1 MMASATG
8 SPREPSEW
16 LQKTS
21 AFMAEQFHYPADLLE
36 LLIETIPRLVRSKK
50 SVILFFEGAGV
61 EHDDLA
67 GVTATL
73 RNSPD
78 SITKFEIVR
87 TVLARLNTRGDSG
100 LGPRRGVI
108 RRVVEFE
115 DFESCWDNDRLKAKG
130 LVASVREAV
139 NKKDA
144 FTRMQQE
151 REAERDQAQASHRE
165 AQKKAERKRCA
176 IEDVKNRLFALFGM
190 DKQPQERGR
199 LLEGVLNDLFRA
211 YDIHVRENFIRRT
224 PDSVIVLEQIDGVIE
239 LAGTIHLVEMKW
251 LQNPVGVADFGPH
264 LVRVMNRANVSGI
277 FISNSRFTQAAV
289 TECADFLNL
298 RTNFLCTLEEIVSLL
313 QRQGDLV
320 GFLKAKSH
328 AAIVEK
334 KPYLEILN

>member
-1 MMASATG
+1 
-8 SPREPSEW
+8 
-16 LQKTS
+16 
-21 AFMAEQFHYPADLLE
+21 MAEQFHYPADLLE

-50 SVILFFEGAGV
+50 SVILFFQGAGV
-61 EHDDLA
+61 EQDDLA
-67 GVTATL
+67 GVDATL
-73 RNSPD
+73 RNSPG

-87 TVLARLNTRGDSG
+87 TVLTRLNALGDIG

-115 DFESCWDNDRLKAKG
+115 DFESCWENDRLKAKG
-130 LVASVREAV
+130 LVACVREAV

-151 REAERDQAQASHRE
+151 REAERDQALAAHRVAQQKA
-165 AQKKAERKRCA
+165 AQKRSQ
-176 IEDVKNRLFALFGM
+176 IEDVRIRLFALFGM
-190 DKQPQERGR
+190 DKQPQERGL

-211 YDIHVRENFIRRT
+211 YDIHVRENFVRRA
-224 PDSVIVLEQIDGVIE
+224 PDSMIVLEQIDGVIE

-251 LQNPVGVADFGPH
+251 LQKPVGVADFGPH

-277 FISNSRFTQAAV
+277 FISNSRFTQSAV
-289 TECADFLNL
+289 AECAGFLNL
-298 RTNFLCTLEEIVSLL
+298 RTNFLCSLEEIVNLL

-328 AAIVEK
+328 AAIVDK
-334 KPYLEILN
+334 NPFLEILS

>member
-1 MMASATG
+1 
-8 SPREPSEW
+8 
-16 LQKTS
+16 
-21 AFMAEQFHYPADLLE
+21 MAEQYHYPADLLE

-50 SVILFFEGAGV
+50 SVILFFQGAGV
-61 EHDDLA
+61 EQDDLA
-67 GVTATL
+67 GVSATL
-73 RNSPD
+73 RTSPD
-78 SITKFEIVR
+78 SINKFEIAR
-87 TVLARLNTRGDSG
+87 AVLTRLNARGDSG

-108 RRVVEFE
+108 RRIVEFE
-115 DFESCWDNDRLKAKG
+115 DFGSCWDNDRLKARG

-151 REAERDQAQASHRE
+151 REAERYQAQAAHRE
-165 AQKKAERKRCA
+165 AQHKAARKRRE
-176 IEDVKNRLFALFGM
+176 IEDVKNRLFTLFAM

-211 YDIHVRENFIRRT
+211 YDIHVRENFVRRT

-239 LAGTIHLVEMKW
+239 LAGTIYLVEIKW
-251 LQNPVGVADFGPH
+251 LQNPVGVAEFGPH

-277 FISNSRFTQAAV
+277 FISNSRYTQSAIA
-289 TECADFLNL
+289 ECADFLNL
-298 RTNFLCTLEEIVSLL
+298 RTNFLCTLEELVNLL

-328 AAIVEK
+328 AAIIDK
-334 KPYLEILN
+334 KPFLEILS